1 MRLSDD
7 GYVSEQY
14 RTSDNL
20 ETRMSVWQAGA
31 PGRSPQDLALKA
43 LREARAKQ
51 VLEVGSGTGGFA
63 ARMSKEI
70 DCEVVAIDSS
80 AAMVSASRSLGV
92 AAILADV
99 RELPFRDESF
109 DAVVAA
115 WMLYHVSP
123 LNEAIEE
130 IARVLRRGG
139 RLVAITNGR
148 DHLAELW
155 RAVETEHREPAFSVE
170 NGAAILQA
178 HFAFVEQY
186 DVAACAVFEDRA
198 TAAAYLRS
206 LEQADLVERLPQSG
220 WPLLARGA
228 TTVFVASGP
237 L

>member
-1 MRLSDD
+1 MRLNDD

-14 RTSDNL
+14 RTSENL
-20 ETRMSVWQAGA
+20 EARTSVWQPGV
-31 PGRSPQDLALKA
+31 PGRSPQDLALKT
-43 LREARAKQ
+43 LREVGAKR
-51 VLEVGSGTGGFA
+51 VLEVGSGKGVFA
-63 ARMSKEI
+63 ARI
-70 DCEVVAIDSS
+70 ATDINCDVVAIDSS

-92 AAILADV
+92 AAVLADV
-99 RELPFRDESF
+99 RELPFRDKSF

-123 LNEAIEE
+123 LNQALEE

-139 RLVAITNGR
+139 QLVAITNGR

-155 RAVETEHREPAFSVE
+155 RAVETEHCEPAFSVE

-178 HFAFVEQY
+178 HFAFVVQH
-186 DVAACAVFEDRA
+186 DVVTRAIFESRA

-206 LEQADLVERLPQSG
+206 LDQADLVERLPKSG

-228 TTVFVASGP
+228 TTVFVASGAR
-237 L
+237 

>member
-1 MRLSDD
+1 MP
-7 GYVSEQY
+7 
-14 RTSDNL
+14 DNL
-20 ETRMSVWQAGA
+20 ETRTSVWQADT

-43 LREARAKQ
+43 LRQVGAKQ
-51 VLEVGSGTGGFA
+51 VLEVGSGTGAFA
-63 ARMSKEI
+63 ARMAKEI
-70 DCEVVAIDSS
+70 DCEVVATDSS

-123 LNEAIEE
+123 LNQALEE
-130 IARVLRRGG
+130 IVRVLRRGG

-155 RAVETEHREPAFSVE
+155 RAVETVHGEPAFSVE

-178 HFAFVEQY
+178 HFTFVEQH
-186 DVAACAVFEDRA
+186 DVATRAIFESRA

-228 TTVFVASGP
+228 TTVFVAGGAM
-237 L
+237 